1 MSDEQ
6 NPYQKLGVSEDA
18 SFEAIQEAKNR
29 LTQQHSNDTKLKESI
44 ETAYDAI
51 IMDRLKQRQQG
62 KIKVPER
69 IRFPEKVTPAPPKF
83 TPPTLNNSPGWL
95 QQLWDTPSQSDILW
109 SAAVFAI
116 LGGLT
121 LFSDS
126 SNQSMLSLTIALGF
140 GACIYFLN
148 RKEQKF
154 GRSVLLSLVGLLVGV
169 GLGTLLA
176 SFLTQQLLGIG
187 LSAEVL
193 TTLLSLLFFWLIS
206 SFLR

>member
-29 LTQQHSNDTKLKESI
+29 LTQQHSNEPKLKESI

-69 IRFPEKVTPAPPKF
+69 IRFPEKLTPTPPKF
-83 TPPTLNNSPGWL
+83 TPPNLSNSPGWL
-95 QQLWDTPSQSDILW
+95 QQLWDTPSKADLLW
-109 SAAVFAI
+109 SAAVYAI

-121 LFSDS
+121 LFSDPG
-126 SNQSMLSLTIALGF
+126 NQSMLSLTIALGF

-154 GRSVLLSLVGLLVGV
+154 GRSVLLSLAGLLIGIC
-169 GLGTLLA
+169 LGTLLA
-176 SFLTQQLLGIG
+176 SLLSQQLLGIG
-187 LSAEVL
+187 LSVEEL
-193 TTLLSLLFFWLIS
+193 TTLLTLLFFWLIS